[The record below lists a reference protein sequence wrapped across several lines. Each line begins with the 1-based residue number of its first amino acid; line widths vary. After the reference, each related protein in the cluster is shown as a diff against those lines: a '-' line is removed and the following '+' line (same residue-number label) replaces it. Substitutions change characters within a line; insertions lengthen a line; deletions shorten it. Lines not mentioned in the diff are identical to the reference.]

1 VVAIRFCRITH
12 FISYLKI
19 DDTTKIANLLVREII
34 RLHKFL
40 QALFM
45 IVMLSFL
52 VIFGRF
58 YGAS

>member
-1 VVAIRFCRITH
+1 VVAVRFCRITH

-19 DDTTKIANLLVREII
+19 DDTTKIANLFIREII

-40 QALFM
+40 QALFL

-52 VIFGRF
+52 VVFGRF
-58 YGAS
+58 CGVS